1 MTNFRPRLVIKN
13 GTLIDG
19 SGCDPVPNTL
29 VVVEG
34 NRIAHVGPADGRLR
48 PESPDDTVIDAAGKF
63 ILPGLIDAHCHISLH
78 QGALPSVKYT
88 SSAEFCTLWAAQAI
102 GRVLCAG
109 VTSIAV
115 PGGQMVHRCDGAR
128 SGRGRAP
135 RRPADGRRRA
145 GAQQLRRHL

>member
-1 MTNFRPRLVIKN
+1 MTHFRPRLLLIKN

-78 QGALPSVKYT
+78 QGALPGVKYT
-88 SSAEFCTLWAAQAI
+88 SSAEFCTL
-102 GRVLCAG
+102 GRR
-109 VTSIAV
+109 
-115 PGGQMVHRCDGAR
+115 MR
-128 SGRGRAP
+128 SGECCAP
-135 RRPADGRRRA
+135 GSPASPSRPANGSPM
-145 GAQQLRRHL
+145 